1 MSRFSLRADGVPES
15 LELVHELLDQ
25 VWESDAGIELMERI
39 RFETALIEVA
49 SNIIEHSRPAASDPI
64 RFRLELECSPER
76 LYAEFHDNAKPA
88 GIDLSAAP
96 PPEDLSSLDNISS
109 SGRGLALAKVAL
121 DEFSY
126 AKLDSGNKWTLMC
139 KRNASQDTAGS
150 TAGS

>member
-15 LELVHELLDQ
+15 LELVHELLEK
-25 VWESDAGIELMERI
+25 VWESEAGIDLMARI

-64 RFRLELECSPER
+64 QFELELECSPER

-88 GIDLSAAP
+88 GIDLSATP
-96 PPEDLSSLDNISS
+96 PPEDLSSLENISS

-126 AKLDSGNKWTLMC
+126 AKLDAGNKWTLLC
-139 KRNASQDTAGS
+139 KRSVLRDTAGS
-150 TAGS
+150 

>member
-15 LELVHELLDQ
+15 LELVHDLLDE
-25 VWESDAGIELMERI
+25 VWESEAGIDLMERI

-49 SNIIEHSRPAASDPI
+49 SNIIEHSKPASSDPI

-96 PPEDLSSLDNISS
+96 LSEDLSSLDNISS
-109 SGRGLALAKVAL
+109 TGRGLALAKVAL

-126 AKLDSGNKWTLMC
+126 AKLVSGNKWTLMC

-150 TAGS
+150 

>member
-15 LELVHELLDQ
+15 LELVHDLLDE
-25 VWESDAGIELMERI
+25 VWESEAGIGLMERI

-49 SNIIEHSRPAASDPI
+49 SNIIEHSKPASSDPI

-96 PPEDLSSLDNISS
+96 LQEDLSSLDNISS
-109 SGRGLALAKVAL
+109 TGRGLALAKVAL

-126 AKLDSGNKWTLMC
+126 AKLVAGNKWTLMC

-150 TAGS
+150 

>member
-15 LELVHELLDQ
+15 LELVHELLEK
-25 VWESDAGIELMERI
+25 VWESEAGIDLMARI

-64 RFRLELECSPER
+64 QFELELECSPER

-88 GIDLSAAP
+88 GIDLSATP
-96 PPEDLSSLDNISS
+96 PPEDLSSLGKISS

-126 AKLDSGNKWTLMC
+126 AKLDAGNKWTLLC
-139 KRNASQDTAGS
+139 KRSVLRDTAGS
-150 TAGS
+150 

>member
-15 LELVHELLDQ
+15 LELVHDLLEQ
-25 VWESDAGIELMERI
+25 VWESEAGIELMERI

-49 SNIIEHSRPAASDPI
+49 SNIIEHSKPADSDPI

-96 PPEDLSSLDNISS
+96 PPEELSSLDNISS
-109 SGRGLALAKVAL
+109 TGRGLALAKVAL

-126 AKLDSGNKWTLMC
+126 AKLNPGNKWTLLC
-139 KRNASQDTAGS
+139 KRNGAQDTAGS
-150 TAGS
+150 

>member
-15 LELVHELLDQ
+15 LELVHDLLEQ
-25 VWESDAGIELMERI
+25 VWESEAGIELMERI

-49 SNIIEHSRPAASDPI
+49 SNIIEHSKPADSDPI

-96 PPEDLSSLDNISS
+96 PPEELSSLENISS

-126 AKLDSGNKWTLMC
+126 AKLNPGNKWTLLC
-139 KRNASQDTAGS
+139 KRNASHDTAGS

>member
-15 LELVHELLDQ
+15 LELVHELLDK
-25 VWESDAGIELMERI
+25 VWESEAGIDLMERI

-49 SNIIEHSRPAASDPI
+49 SNIIEHSRPVASDPI
-64 RFRLELECSPER
+64 QFELELECSPER

-96 PPEDLSSLDNISS
+96 PPEDLSSVENISS

-126 AKLDSGNKWTLMC
+126 AKLDAGNKWTLMC
-139 KRNASQDTAGS
+139 KRNASPDMAG
-150 TAGS
+150 G

>member
-15 LELVHELLDQ
+15 LELVHDLLEQ
-25 VWESDAGIELMERI
+25 VWESEAGIELMERI

-49 SNIIEHSRPAASDPI
+49 SNIIEHSKPADSDPI

-96 PPEDLSSLDNISS
+96 PPEELSSLDNISS
-109 SGRGLALAKVAL
+109 TGRGLALAKVAL

-126 AKLDSGNKWTLMC
+126 AKLNPGNKWTLLC
-139 KRNASQDTAGS
+139 KRNGAPDTAGS
-150 TAGS
+150 